1 MMKERKIRINTF
13 TLKMIAVVSMLIDHI
28 GAVLFPQNE
37 ILRMLGRLAFPI
49 FAYTLVEGFM
59 HTHDVKKYLMR
70 LGILAL
76 LSEIPFDL
84 AFNGTILESGHQN
97 VFFTLFLG
105 ILMLYLALKAPTNL
119 QRIITIVAML
129 IIADLLCTDYSSMGL
144 LMIFWFYQFREN
156 KIVKYI
162 GIALINALCMGG
174 IQIYAILSLIPI
186 ALHSGEQGRKCKAF
200 FYGFYPVHLLA
211 LYFIYLTVL

>member
-174 IQIYAILSLIPI
+174 IQIYAILSRIPI
-186 ALHSGEQGRKCKAF
+186 ALLSGEQGRKCKAF
-200 FYGFYPVHLLA
+200 FYGIYPVHLLV